1 MRDHPVS
8 PTLTRPLPSF
18 LLLAALACPLAPT
31 AALAQTQPSPAATA
45 EARERYQRGVALFD
59 ERNYTAAMVEFQR
72 AYELTRNPAVL
83 FNISA
88 THELSGHFVE
98 ALDAMHSYERDAPQE
113 LVARRR
119 PEVDAALTRLRQRV
133 GTVVVRFDAPELEVR
148 VDGLV
153 RASSEARAGLRV
165 SAGRHR
171 VSISAPH
178 FQRREEEFD
187 IAGGTTVSLSEPLT
201 PEAAYMAVDCNV
213 QGAEI
218 VVDGRVVGTTPTASP
233 LPVPE
238 GTHHVT
244 VRRPGFTPYET
255 DVNSIGSGAR
265 VRAQLAWLDP
275 IPSGLGAQVQVQSNE
290 DNLVVTVGGRRINN
304 DGRDL
309 VPPGHHRLR
318 VERDNYLPE
327 ERDVDLASGQL
338 NLLSVRLLPT
348 PAYRAAWA
356 ASVRS
361 SRITGGVV
369 LGLGLGVAA
378 AGAGWLL
385 LGTGPAYD
393 DRAAAFEASMT
404 RLNACGSSC
413 TDRMAREIAA
423 NDARVDRDNAEI
435 MRWVSVGVV
444 GAGAVTAVVGTV
456 LLATSPSG
464 SRFARAATALLD
476 ARSRFALSGGPA
488 RWGFTLRF

>member
-1 MRDHPVS
+1 MAVTPKM
-8 PTLTRPLPSF
+8 TRPLPSY
-18 LLLAALACPLAPT
+18 LLLAALALPLFPT
-31 AALAQTQPSPAATA
+31 AAYGQTQPTPAATA
-45 EARERYQRGVALFD
+45 EARERYQRGVELFD

-98 ALDAMHSYERDAPQE
+98 ALDAMHAYERDAPRE
-113 LVARRR
+113 VVARRR
-119 PEVDAALTRLRQRV
+119 AEVDAALARLRQRV
-133 GTVVVRFDAPELEVR
+133 GTIVLRFDAPEMEVR

-153 RASSEARAGLRV
+153 RATTEARAGLRV
-165 SAGRHR
+165 AAGRHR

-187 IAGGTTVSLSEPLT
+187 IAGGTTLNLSEPLT

-218 VVDGRVVGTTPTASP
+218 VVDGRVVGTSPTTSP
-233 LPVPE
+233 IPVPE

-255 DVNSIGSGAR
+255 DVNSVGTGAR

-275 IPSGLGAQVQVQSNE
+275 MPTGLGARVQVQANE
-290 DNLVVTVGGRRINN
+290 DNLVVSVGGRRINN

-338 NLLSVRLLPT
+338 NLLSVQLTPT

-356 ASVRS
+356 SNVRR

-369 LGLGLGVAA
+369 LGVGLAIAA
-378 AGAGWLL
+378 GGAGWFF

-393 DRAAAFEASMT
+393 DSVATFDAAVV
-404 RLNACGSSC
+404 RLNACGPSC
-413 TDRMAREIAA
+413 TDRMAREVAA
-423 NDARVDRDNAEI
+423 NDARVDRDNADI
-435 MRWVSVGVV
+435 MRWVSVGVM
-444 GAGAVTAVVGTV
+444 GAGAITAVVGTV
-456 LLATSPSG
+456 LLVTGPSG
-464 SRFARAATALLD
+464 SRFERAAASLVD
-476 ARSRFALSGGPA
+476 PRSRLALSGGLNQ
-488 RWGFTLRF
+488 WGLTLRF